1 MIQQTTFTLRA
12 RARGF
17 HLVTDEVLSHLPALP
32 KTGLLNLFIQHTSA
46 GLSVNENCDPD
57 VRSDMEKI
65 FNNLERERESWY
77 DHTLEGWDDMPA
89 HAKSSLV
96 GASLSIPITDGRL
109 NLGTWQGIY
118 LCEFRN
124 HGGGRRIVV
133 PSSENN
139 SGNRLWRREAE
150 TVSETFSSFSG
161 HHHTRQVDSFCS
173 CFRNYSLGRHSAGYQ
188 PEVSLLI
195 FFQPSISFE

>member
-32 KTGLLNLFIQHTSA
+32 RPDYSIFLSSIPAPDCRSTKTA
-46 GLSVNENCDPD
+46 
-57 VRSDMEKI
+57 
-65 FNNLERERESWY
+65 
-77 DHTLEGWDDMPA
+77 TLMYAAIWKRYSITWCANASPGTTIPWKLGRHA
-89 HAKSSLV
+89 CHAKSSLV

-124 HGGGRRIVV
+124 HGGGRRIV
-133 PSSENN
+133 
-139 SGNRLWRREAE
+139 A
-150 TVSETFSSFSG
+150 TI
-161 HHHTRQVDSFCS
+161 
-173 CFRNYSLGRHSAGYQ
+173 LG
-188 PEVSLLI
+188 E
-195 FFQPSISFE
+195 

>member
-65 FNNLERERESWY
+65 FNNLVRERESWY
-77 DHTLEGWDDMPA
+77 DMPA

-124 HGGGRRIVV
+124 HGGGRRIV
-133 PSSENN
+133 
-139 SGNRLWRREAE
+139 A
-150 TVSETFSSFSG
+150 TI
-161 HHHTRQVDSFCS
+161 
-173 CFRNYSLGRHSAGYQ
+173 LG
-188 PEVSLLI
+188 E
-195 FFQPSISFE
+195 

>member
-65 FNNLERERESWY
+65 FNNLVRERESWY

-124 HGGGRRIVV
+124 HGGGRRI
-133 PSSENN
+133 
-139 SGNRLWRREAE
+139 GQ
-150 TVSETFSSFSG
+150 
-161 HHHTRQVDSFCS
+161 HHTRQVDSFCS